1 MRRKSDDILLLLLFL
16 PVGEHRGRALNES
29 VLGGGKTH
37 VFFLPLFVFFLVL
50 RRRRVTM
57 DVMMRVSVTPLF
69 LYRFFSQDSVMNN
82 DPFPPK
88 PSDARQPN
96 TQQKVRNFE

>member
-1 MRRKSDDILLLLLFL
+1 MRRKSDDILLLLLLL

-37 VFFLPLFVFFLVL
+37 VFFLPLFVLFLVL

-57 DVMMRVSVTPLF
+57 DVMMRVCDSFIFIISLF
-69 LYRFFSQDSVMNN
+69 
-82 DPFPPK
+82 
-88 PSDARQPN
+88 
-96 TQQKVRNFE
+96 TQC

>member
-1 MRRKSDDILLLLLFL
+1 MTSLLLLLFL

-37 VFFLPLFVFFLVL
+37 VFFLPLFVLFLVL

-57 DVMMRVSVTPLF
+57 DDDACVCDSFLF
-69 LYRFFSQDSVMNN
+69 ISLFFAGQ
-82 DPFPPK
+82 
-88 PSDARQPN
+88 
-96 TQQKVRNFE
+96 

>member
-1 MRRKSDDILLLLLFL
+1 MRRKSDDILLLLLLFL

-50 RRRRVTM
+50 RRRRVTT
-57 DVMMRVSVTPLF
+57 DVMMRVSVTPFF
-69 LYRFFSQDSVMNN
+69 L
-82 DPFPPK
+82 
-88 PSDARQPN
+88 
-96 TQQKVRNFE
+96 

>member
-57 DVMMRVSVTPLF
+57 DVMMRVSVTPFF
-69 LYRFFSQDSVMNN
+69 LYRFFSQDSNEN

-96 TQQKVRNFE
+96 THNRK

>member
-37 VFFLPLFVFFLVL
+37 VFFLPLFVLFLVL

-57 DVMMRVSVTPLF
+57 DVMMRVCDSFIFIISLF
-69 LYRFFSQDSVMNN
+69 
-82 DPFPPK
+82 
-88 PSDARQPN
+88 
-96 TQQKVRNFE
+96 TQC

>member
-1 MRRKSDDILLLLLFL
+1 
-16 PVGEHRGRALNES
+16 LNES

-57 DVMMRVSVTPLF
+57 DVMMRVSVTPFF
-69 LYRFFSQDSVMNN
+69 L
-82 DPFPPK
+82 
-88 PSDARQPN
+88 
-96 TQQKVRNFE
+96 